1 MEETIDLRQLFGTLK
16 KRLWLIALIT
26 IIAAMISGIVSF
38 FVLTPVYQARTQIL
52 VNQES
57 SEQQPL
63 NAYTIQTNIQLISTY
78 NEIITSP
85 VILEDVVKKLNL
97 NVTAKQLSG
106 QVQVTNSEDSQVA
119 HIVVQDTNA
128 KRATDI
134 ANTTAA
140 VFQEKISSIMSI
152 DNVSILSKA
161 ELADSL
167 NPIKPAPLMNIAI
180 AIVVGL
186 MLGVGLAF
194 LLEYLDQNIKNEQDV
209 ERILQIPVIGVISEI
224 SDGEVQPSPT
234 SQSYTHTK
242 GVTRGV

>member
-106 QVQVTNSEDSQVA
+106 QVQVTNSQDSQVA

-167 NPIKPAPLMNIAI
+167 NPIKPAPLKNIAI

-224 SDGEVQPSPT
+224 SDGEVQPSST